1 MYLII
6 RKGCIF
12 SSMTEYDL
20 RLLLAIQIL
29 IMMSYLDFT
38 ICPARV
44 IDQVLCYIPH
54 FSVDY
59 DPAISA
65 I

>member
-12 SSMTEYDL
+12 SGMTEYDL
-20 RLLLAIQIL
+20 RFLLAVRIL
-29 IMMSYLDFT
+29 IMSCLDFT

-54 FSVDY
+54 FSVHY
-59 DPAISA
+59 DPAIVA